1 MIPSDILT
9 FLQGQGNLQTGIHQN
24 SEQVQQGIKNGI
36 FDALMAEYTAE
47 NSEGMP
53 EIMNTVAEQSVKN
66 PSDAPLMT
74 FRNVR
79 TIDFQTVNIDSE
91 SVETPETVNT
101 SEALKSDSWKNIFSD
116 AKRAV
121 TPRSERR
128 EILPEDISAVEDGVI
143 WEENSDL
150 EPADE
155 AAFKP
160 QNPESSQKAG
170 SPVISEQPLTEVTR
184 PEIEMPSET
193 LEPEKAENVPAPNRP
208 AEIEHTEQPDT
219 SELTIRAADEIPDF
233 LKTETEESK
242 PLKTEMPE
250 TVNQSENSETVE
262 PLKPDLPETAS
273 KISDVPEKSPDA
285 STKTKQPE
293 TEENNSVLIRN
304 SQQTR
309 IKSPDV
315 PENENVE
322 DVPER
327 MKIDSPE
334 TRETVREIKAP
345 ITPDND
351 TDFSVSQRAEPLKSE
366 AVNELSPAPKTD
378 EENETA
384 VIIPRKSQETGR
396 DEPEITD
403 INISMAGLA
412 GLQQP
417 QNEPL
422 ISDSAP
428 ENPENPDAPK
438 SSRISRSVH
447 GKSRADSM
455 KITTETSSPQTES
468 SRPIQNRPENPDN
481 SNPEPPSQE
490 SNPQNSNRPLPNAK
504 NDSQNDIPEKSSP
517 SSRRTA
523 GNSEQTAERST
534 PRRTEAHNDFQSFF
548 DGITRTRR
556 TSSRINT
563 QPLSLRTGTYDS
575 SGIQERGSTLRN
587 GIVNVVRFI
596 RSDGVHKANIVI
608 DPPALGRITVEITSG
623 TSGVEAS
630 VKVASEQIRQIVQ
643 DQITQLRDNLS
654 QQGVQVSEFTVDIQQ
669 EFGGQGQNSGGQ
681 EQNQRGSYDLT
692 AQDAD
697 EDTENFRV
705 DLEEGLLYWVA

>member
-24 SEQVQQGIKNGI
+24 SGQVQQGIKNGI

-53 EIMNTVAEQSVKN
+53 EIMNTGAEQSVKN

-79 TIDFQTVNIDSE
+79 TIDFQTVNINSE

-128 EILPEDISAVEDGVI
+128 EILPEDISAFEDGVI

-160 QNPESSQKAG
+160 QNSESSQKAD
-170 SPVISEQPLTEVTR
+170 SPVISEQPLTEITR
-184 PEIEMPSET
+184 PEIEMPSGT
-193 LEPEKAENVPAPNRP
+193 LEPEKAENVPATNRP

-233 LKTETEESK
+233 LKAETEESK

-250 TVNQSENSETVE
+250 TVNQSENSETIE
-262 PLKPDLPETAS
+262 PLKPDLPETVS
-273 KISDVPEKSPDA
+273 KIPDVPEKSPDA
-285 STKTKQPE
+285 STKTEQPE
-293 TEENNSVLIRN
+293 TEENNSVPIRN
-304 SQQTR
+304 SQPPR
-309 IKSPDV
+309 VKLPDV

-322 DVPER
+322 DAPER

-351 TDFSVSQRAEPLKSE
+351 TDFSVTQRAEPLKSE

-378 EENETA
+378 DENETA
-384 VIIPRKSQETGR
+384 VIIPRKSQETGK

-438 SSRISRSVH
+438 TSRISRSIH

-455 KITTETSSPQTES
+455 KVTAETSSPQTES
-468 SRPIQNRPENPDN
+468 SGPIQNRTENPDN

-490 SNPQNSNRPLPNAK
+490 SNPPSSNRPLPNAK

-523 GNSEQTAERST
+523 GNSEQTAERSAT
-534 PRRTEAHNDFQSFF
+534 RRTEAHNDFQSFF

-587 GIVNVVRFI
+587 GIVNVVR
-596 RSDGVHKANIVI
+596 
-608 DPPALGRITVEITSG
+608 
-623 TSGVEAS
+623 
-630 VKVASEQIRQIVQ
+630 
-643 DQITQLRDNLS
+643 
-654 QQGVQVSEFTVDIQQ
+654 
-669 EFGGQGQNSGGQ
+669 
-681 EQNQRGSYDLT
+681 
-692 AQDAD
+692 
-697 EDTENFRV
+697 
-705 DLEEGLLYWVA
+705 

>member
-1 MIPSDILT
+1 
-9 FLQGQGNLQTGIHQN
+9 
-24 SEQVQQGIKNGI
+24 
-36 FDALMAEYTAE
+36 MAEYTAE

-79 TIDFQTVNIDSE
+79 TIDFQTVNINSE

-121 TPRSERR
+121 TPRSERQ

-160 QNPESSQKAG
+160 QNSESSQKAD
-170 SPVISEQPLTEVTR
+170 SSVISEQPLTEVTR

-208 AEIEHTEQPDT
+208 AEVEHTEQPDT
-219 SELTIRAADEIPDF
+219 SELTIRVADEIPDF
-233 LKTETEESK
+233 LKAETEESK

-273 KISDVPEKSPDA
+273 KMSDVPEKSPDD
-285 STKTKQPE
+285 STKTEQPE
-293 TEENNSVLIRN
+293 TEENISVPTRN
-304 SQQTR
+304 PQPLR

-322 DVPER
+322 DAPER

-345 ITPDND
+345 ITPEND
-351 TDFSVSQRAEPLKSE
+351 SDFSVSQRVEPLKSE

-378 EENETA
+378 DENETA
-384 VIIPRKSQETGR
+384 VIIPRKSQETGK

-412 GLQQP
+412 GLQQS

-438 SSRISRSVH
+438 TSRISRSVH
-447 GKSRADSM
+447 GKSRADSI
-455 KITTETSSPQTES
+455 KVTAETSSPQTES
-468 SRPIQNRPENPDN
+468 SRPIQNRTENPDN

-490 SNPQNSNRPLPNAK
+490 SNPQNSNRPLTNAK

-523 GNSEQTAERST
+523 GNSEQTAERSAT
-534 PRRTEAHNDFQSFF
+534 RRTEAHNDFQSFF

-556 TSSRINT
+556 SSSRINT